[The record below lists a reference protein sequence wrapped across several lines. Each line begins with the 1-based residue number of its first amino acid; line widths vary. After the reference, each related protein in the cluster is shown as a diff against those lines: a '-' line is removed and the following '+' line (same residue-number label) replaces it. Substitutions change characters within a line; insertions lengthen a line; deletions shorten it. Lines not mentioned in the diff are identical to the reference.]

1 MPLVYATPAASAP
14 PHTRSTAASAPPG
27 LGRDGNDNERE
38 MASARCSSS
47 RPCRLVRARPAAAGR
62 AGARQGRQH
71 SRRELVP
78 LCTGGARARRRGEG
92 RAQVLRGRRAGGA
105 RAPAVVRA
113 SVDDGGGG
121 DGGGGGNNNN
131 NNVSTIESD
140 NRGDGEAEGWPPW
153 LPEALRVNLAD
164 VQTVLA
170 AFFISLGFRCGA
182 AAPDAGD
189 AARTSHGDCV
199 HARDADAARRPV
211 RSSADSAGRSWR
223 SRGSSRRSRC
233 IPRSTLGTASS
244 RRRCAARGE
253 EGGDAPP
260 PAGNPC

>member
-1 MPLVYATPAASAP
+1 MTLHLP
-14 PHTRSTAASAPPG
+14 
-27 LGRDGNDNERE
+27 RE
-38 MASARCSSS
+38 C
-47 RPCRLVRARPAAAGR
+47 
-62 AGARQGRQH
+62 
-71 SRRELVP
+71 
-78 LCTGGARARRRGEG
+78 
-92 RAQVLRGRRAGGA
+92 
-105 RAPAVVRA
+105 
-113 SVDDGGGG
+113 GG

-182 AAPDAGD
+182 AAPGAGDAGD

-211 RSSADSAGRSWR
+211 RSSAEFGRTFVAEPRFIPSLSMYPTFDIGDRFFAEKVRRARRGGWR
-223 SRGSSRRSRC
+223 RATTGGRPMLTSPKRTARPAHRDRCRTARGSLAGATSSSSTRRQ
-233 IPRSTLGTASS
+233 P
-244 RRRCAARGE
+244 
-253 EGGDAPP
+253 
-260 PAGNPC
+260 